1 MNKQKPVIQRIEPG
15 VLTSVYAIGGLICI
29 IWILLT
35 PLGIF
40 GKADAIGYAVC
51 HRIDVRSFH
60 IGVRQLPLCARC
72 TGQYL
77 GAVLGLGFLWIF
89 GKRRSGTPPKR
100 VLGLMTLLLVIY
112 AVDGVNSYFFLPPF
126 LKLFPGMPHLYQP
139 SNIMRLITGTG
150 VGLVIAMVLYPAFW
164 GSIVPNPDPKPA
176 INGLKIAFVMLGLG
190 ILMDLL
196 ILTGSVYV
204 LLPAALISAGGVLL
218 LLTMVYSMILILIF
232 KKENQFIR
240 LSQITRYIIA
250 GFMLTMIQI
259 ALFDMIRF
267 IITGTWNGFLFG

>member
-1 MNKQKPVIQRIEPG
+1 MSQQKPVLQRIEPG
-15 VLTSVYAIGGLICI
+15 FLTSVYAIGVIICI
-29 IWILLT
+29 IWILST

-40 GKADAIGYAVC
+40 GRADAIGYAVC

-89 GKRRSGTPPKR
+89 GKRRTGTPPKR
-100 VLGLMTLLLVIY
+100 VIGLMTLLILFY
-112 AVDGVNSYFFLPPF
+112 AVDGVNSYFYLPPF

-139 SNIMRLITGTG
+139 SNVLRLITGTG

-164 GSIVPNPDPKPA
+164 GSIVPSPDPRPA
-176 INGLKIAFVMLGLG
+176 IKGLLIAFVMLGLG
-190 ILMDLL
+190 VLVDLL

-204 LLPAALISAGGVLL
+204 LLPAALVSAGGVLL
-218 LLTMVYSMILILIF
+218 LLTMVYSLILIMIF
-232 KKENQFIR
+232 KKENQFTR
-240 LSQITRYIIA
+240 LSQITRYAIA
-250 GFMLTMIQI
+250 GFMLAVTQI

>member
-190 ILMDLL
+190 ILIDLL

>member
-1 MNKQKPVIQRIEPG
+1 MTQQKPVLQRMEPG
-15 VLTSVYAIGGLICI
+15 VLTSVYAIGGIICI

-51 HRIDVRSFH
+51 HRIDIRSFH
-60 IGVRQLPLCARC
+60 IGFRQFPLCARC

-89 GKRRSGTPPKR
+89 GKRRTGTPPKR
-100 VLGLMTLLLVIY
+100 VIGLMVIFIIFY

-126 LKLFPGMPHLYQP
+126 IKIFPGMPHLYQP
-139 SNIMRLITGTG
+139 SNVLRLITGTG

-164 GSIVPNPDPKPA
+164 GSIVQNPDPRPA
-176 INGLKIAFVMLGLG
+176 ITGLSIAFIMLGLG
-190 ILMDLL
+190 VLVDLL
-196 ILTGSVYV
+196 ILTGSIYV

-218 LLTMVYSMILILIF
+218 LLTTVYSLILILIF
-232 KKENQFIR
+232 KKENQFTK
-240 LSQITRYIIA
+240 LTQITRYIVA
-250 GFMLTMIQI
+250 GFMVTMIQI

>member
-150 VGLVIAMVLYPAFW
+150 VGVVIAMVLYPAFW

-190 ILMDLL
+190 ILIDLL

>member
-150 VGLVIAMVLYPAFW
+150 VGVVIAMVLYPAFW

>member
-1 MNKQKPVIQRIEPG
+1 MTPQKPVLQRIEPG
-15 VLTSVYAIGGLICI
+15 FLTSVYAIGGFICI

-35 PLGIF
+35 PLGLF

-51 HRIDVRSFH
+51 HRIDMRSFH

-100 VLGLMTLLLVIY
+100 VIGLMALLLVFY
-112 AVDGVNSYFFLPPF
+112 AVDGINSYFFLPPF
-126 LKLFPGMPHLYQP
+126 LKIFPGMPHLYQP
-139 SNIMRLITGTG
+139 SNVLRLITGTG

-164 GSIVPNPDPKPA
+164 GSIVPNPDPRPA
-176 INGLKIAFVMLGLG
+176 INGLTIAFIMLGLG

-196 ILTGSVYV
+196 ILTGSAYV
-204 LLPAALISAGGVLL
+204 LIPAGLISAGGVLL
-218 LLTMVYSMILILIF
+218 LLSMVYSIILIMLF
-232 KKENQFIR
+232 KKENQFTK
-240 LSQITRYIIA
+240 LSQITPYVVA
-250 GFMLTMIQI
+250 GFIITMIQI
-259 ALFDMIRF
+259 AIFDMIRF

>member
-1 MNKQKPVIQRIEPG
+1 MSQQKPVLQRIEPG
-15 VLTSVYAIGGLICI
+15 FLTSVYAIGVIICI
-29 IWILLT
+29 IWILST

-40 GKADAIGYAVC
+40 GRADAIGYAVC

-89 GKRRSGTPPKR
+89 GKRRTGTPPKR
-100 VLGLMTLLLVIY
+100 VIGLMTLLILFY
-112 AVDGVNSYFFLPPF
+112 AVDGVNSYFYLPPF

-139 SNIMRLITGTG
+139 SNVLRLITGTG

-164 GSIVPNPDPKPA
+164 GSIVPSPDPRPA
-176 INGLKIAFVMLGLG
+176 IKGLLVAFVMLGLG
-190 ILMDLL
+190 VLVDLL

-204 LLPAALISAGGVLL
+204 LLPAALVSAGGVLL
-218 LLTMVYSMILILIF
+218 LLTMVYSLILIMIF
-232 KKENQFIR
+232 KKENQFTR
-240 LSQITRYIIA
+240 LSQITRYAIA
-250 GFMLTMIQI
+250 GFMLAVTQI

>member
-1 MNKQKPVIQRIEPG
+1 MTQSKPVLQRSEPG
-15 VLTSVYAIGGLICI
+15 LLISVYAIGVIFGI
-29 IWILLT
+29 IWIFST
-35 PLGIF
+35 PSGIF

-100 VLGLMTLLLVIY
+100 VIGLMTLLIVLY
-112 AVDGVNSYFFLPPF
+112 AIDGINSYFFLPPF

-139 SNIMRLITGTG
+139 SNVLRLITGTG
-150 VGLVIAMVLYPAFW
+150 VGLVIAMLLYPAFW
-164 GSIVPNPDPKPA
+164 GSIVPSPDPQPA
-176 INGLKIAFVMLGLG
+176 INGLRIALVMLGLG

-196 ILTGSVYV
+196 ILTGSAFI

-218 LLTMVYSMILILIF
+218 LLTLVYSLILILIF
-232 KKENQFIR
+232 RKENQFSR
-240 LSQITRYIIA
+240 LSQIARYVIA
-250 GFMLTMIQI
+250 GFMVAMIQI

>member
-1 MNKQKPVIQRIEPG
+1 MSQQKPVLQRLEPG
-15 VLTSVYAIGGLICI
+15 LLSSVYAIGVIICI
-29 IWILLT
+29 IWILST

-89 GKRRSGTPPKR
+89 GKRRTGTPPKR
-100 VLGLMTLLLVIY
+100 VIGLMTLLIVFYTI
-112 AVDGVNSYFFLPPF
+112 DGVNSYFYLPPF
-126 LKLFPGMPHLYQP
+126 LKIFPGMPHLYQP
-139 SNIMRLITGTG
+139 SNVLRLITGTG
-150 VGLVIAMVLYPAFW
+150 VGLVIAMVLYPAFL
-164 GSIVPNPDPKPA
+164 GSIVPRPDPRPA
-176 INGLKIAFVMLGLG
+176 INGLLIAFVMLGLG

-204 LLPAALISAGGVLL
+204 LLPAALVSAGGVLL
-218 LLTMVYSMILILIF
+218 LLTMVYSLILIMIF
-232 KKENQFIR
+232 KKENQFTR
-240 LSQITRYIIA
+240 LSQITRYAIA
-250 GFMLTMIQI
+250 GFMLAVTQI